1 MDPKTMWGA
10 GDWDSVASRILGVG
24 EVCVERARVEA
35 GMDVLDVACG
45 TGNATYPAARAGAR
59 VTGLDFQPDLL
70 ALARE
75 KASAAGVEIEWVE
88 GDAQQLPFEDDRFDR
103 VLSTFGHMFA
113 PDHERAAAELKR
125 VTRGDGAISI
135 CCWSPDGSIGRMFRA
150 TAEFAPPPP
159 GASSPLLWGTE
170 DHVRALLGDGDFARH
185 EVEWID
191 DSVETYANWML
202 ESFGPLV
209 NAQEALGERSGEL
222 RDAYLRHL
230 EAENLSSDG
239 TFRYRGE
246 YLAAVVRPG

>member
-1 MDPKTMWGA
+1 MWGA
-10 GDWDSVASRILGVG
+10 GDWDAVASRILDVG

-45 TGNATYPAARAGAR
+45 TGNATFPAARAGAR

-113 PDHERAAAELKR
+113 PDHERTAAELKR

-135 CCWSPDGSIGRMFRA
+135 CCWSPEGAIGRMFRT
-150 TAEFAPPPP
+150 TAA
-159 GASSPLLWGTE
+159 
-170 DHVRALLGDGDFARH
+170 VRPSAARR
-185 EVEWID
+185 E
-191 DSVETYANWML
+191 
-202 ESFGPLV
+202 
-209 NAQEALGERSGEL
+209 
-222 RDAYLRHL
+222 
-230 EAENLSSDG
+230 
-239 TFRYRGE
+239 
-246 YLAAVVRPG
+246 LAAAVGHGGPRARTARRRRFRASRGRVDR